1 MMVAGGWGWQTLGSS
16 VCGSLWKPWAN
27 HEEDRQPW
35 VDFVLGWVKGRCWDR
50 KGLSG
55 GTWLCQLLPLPTD
68 HTGEQGLLASSLFT
82 LQELWV
88 ENSRSLKK
96 QLEMAKNF

>member
-27 HEEDRQPW
+27 REEDRQPW

-50 KGLSG
+50 KGGSAEGPGSASCCRSPQTTLGSRDS
-55 GTWLCQLLPLPTD
+55 WLLLCLPSKSC
-68 HTGEQGLLASSLFT
+68 G
-82 LQELWV
+82 
-88 ENSRSLKK
+88 
-96 QLEMAKNF
+96 